1 ISDEKGYF
9 KLDRVNK
16 DDIISIRHIG
26 YKIVT
31 EYAEKLNT
39 KQCETFFLEP
49 KVEDLSEIILTNYLT
64 NGINKV
70 IDGSISINYKNFG
83 TVPGLIETD
92 VLQTLQAIPGF
103 QSVSETVSHLN
114 IRGGTHDQNLILWD
128 GIKIYQSGHFFGL
141 ISTMNPRMTRRVS
154 LYKNGTPANYTDGVS
169 GTVDMKTDYEV
180 NRQLK
185 AELGMNFINMDAF
198 VDVPIRKNSS
208 LQLASRTSISDYFN
222 TPTYLEYFDRV
233 FQNTDVLASSNNSNT
248 TNQKFDFHD
257 FSLRWIYDFTEKDK
271 LRVNFLHLSNAIVIS
286 ENAFGGSLYS
296 TRESSLKQRNWSG
309 GLNYSRIWNSK
320 LKTDAQFYANKY
332 QLEAKNFD
340 ILNEQILI
348 QGNEILET
356 GFYVNSKYTLNDQLS
371 FEGGYQLTESG
382 ISNSNKLNA
391 PPVDE
396 YEKDVID
403 EHGLFVS
410 STLASKSQNTYLTVG
425 LRSNFISPLKKM
437 ILEPRMSLNHRLN
450 DKFSLQLLGEFKH
463 QVTTLITD
471 SRDNFLGI
479 EKRRWELSNNDDIPV
494 IKSKQISLGG
504 NYSHQGLMINAEVY
518 AKKVNGIN
526 ALSQNFQN
534 QYEFVSATG
543 NYFVKGLDFIIN
555 NKFDDV
561 SAWLSYSYAHNN
573 YTFSDFSE
581 KTFPS
586 NLDIRHTFAL
596 GTSYTLDNLKLSA
609 GFHWRTGK
617 PATEPLETNPT
628 DGIHIFYRDAN
639 SSNLDAYHRLDAS
652 AIYDF
657 NFSDRI
663 KVEAGVSI
671 LNVLNTKNILN
682 KYYYLDQNN
691 EVKEA
696 NEYALRFTPN
706 VALRVFF

>member
-1 ISDEKGYF
+1 MIQKRLLFVFILLSLFCLTTLNAQTKKGKQPLTEILEKLHSRFECNFSYIDHDIADIYIEPPPEESDLQAAITYLQSNTPLSFTFIGKNFITISKNQTNGFTICGYLIDINTNDVIQGVVVQTKNESTISDEKGYF

-49 KVEDLSEIILTNYLT
+49 KVEDLNEIILTNYLT

-410 STLASKSQNTYLTVG
+410 
-425 LRSNFISPLKKM
+425 
-437 ILEPRMSLNHRLN
+437 
-450 DKFSLQLLGEFKH
+450 
-463 QVTTLITD
+463 
-471 SRDNFLGI
+471 
-479 EKRRWELSNNDDIPV
+479 
-494 IKSKQISLGG
+494 
-504 NYSHQGLMINAEVY
+504 
-518 AKKVNGIN
+518 
-526 ALSQNFQN
+526 
-534 QYEFVSATG
+534 
-543 NYFVKGLDFIIN
+543 
-555 NKFDDV
+555 
-561 SAWLSYSYAHNN
+561 
-573 YTFSDFSE
+573 
-581 KTFPS
+581 
-586 NLDIRHTFAL
+586 
-596 GTSYTLDNLKLSA
+596 
-609 GFHWRTGK
+609 
-617 PATEPLETNPT
+617 
-628 DGIHIFYRDAN
+628 
-639 SSNLDAYHRLDAS
+639 
-652 AIYDF
+652 
-657 NFSDRI
+657 
-663 KVEAGVSI
+663 
-671 LNVLNTKNILN
+671 
-682 KYYYLDQNN
+682 
-691 EVKEA
+691 
-696 NEYALRFTPN
+696 
-706 VALRVFF
+706 